1 MKTIQARDAKAS
13 FSALIEAA
21 AQGHP
26 TTITRHG
33 VPVAVIA
40 PIADARK
47 IYLAE
52 APSFANFL
60 LTFPAGAEF
69 ERDSLAM
76 RDVDL

>member
-1 MKTIQARDAKAS
+1 MKTIRARNAKMR
-13 FSALIEAA
+13 FFELIDAA
-21 AQGHP
+21 ARERP
-26 TTITRHG
+26 TTITRRG

>member
-1 MKTIQARDAKAS
+1 MKTIRARHAKMR
-13 FSALIEAA
+13 FFALIDAA
-21 AQGHP
+21 ARGRP
-26 TTITRHG
+26 TTITRRG
-33 VPVAVIA
+33 VPVTVVA

-47 IYLAE
+47 IYSAE
-52 APSFANFL
+52 APSFADFL